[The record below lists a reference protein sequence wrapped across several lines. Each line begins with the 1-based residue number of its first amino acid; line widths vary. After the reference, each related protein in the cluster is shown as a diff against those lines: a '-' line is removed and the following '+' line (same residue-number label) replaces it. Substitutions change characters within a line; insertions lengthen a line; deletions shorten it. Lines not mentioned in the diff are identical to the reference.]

1 MMQRL
6 KQCVPP
12 GADGGQELWTIYV
25 MWMLSAMNIFFRG
38 PGVYVTEILRLK
50 KAGRPAEPF
59 FLYFWGTVWFSPVLA
74 VLPVMVLV
82 TLIYLAAKVVAHY
95 RVYRGGGSRADY
107 TMRRLPDRRE
117 YQRRALA
124 VPLFGLIGLAL
135 VYLAVLGIDIAVYYL
150 ITPGWMN
157 PRLF

>member
-12 GADGGQELWTIYV
+12 GMDGAGELGTISV
-25 MWMLSAMNIFFRG
+25 LWALSAVNLLFRG
-38 PGVYVTEILRLK
+38 PGVFVTEILRLK
-50 KAGRPAEPF
+50 KAGQPAEPF
-59 FLYFWGTVWFSPVLA
+59 FLYFWGTVWFSPLLA

-82 TLIYLAAKVVAHY
+82 TLIYLTAKVLSHY
-95 RVYRGGGSRADY
+95 RMFRSNGSRADY
-107 TMRRLPDRRE
+107 TMRRLPDRKE
-117 YQRRALA
+117 FHRRALA
-124 VPLFGLIGLAL
+124 IPLFGLAGLAL
-135 VYLAVLGIDIAVYYL
+135 VYLAVLGIDIAIYFL

>member
-82 TLIYLAAKVVAHY
+82 TLMYLAAKVVAHY

-117 YQRRALA
+117 YHRRALA
-124 VPLFGLIGLAL
+124 VPFFGLIGLAL
-135 VYLAVLGIDIAVYYL
+135 VYLAVLGIDIAIYYL

>member
-12 GADGGQELWTIYV
+12 GVDGGQELWTIYV
-25 MWMLSAMNIFFRG
+25 LWMLSALNLLFRG
-38 PGVYVTEILRLK
+38 PGVFVTEILRLK
-50 KAGRPAEPF
+50 KAGQPAEPF
-59 FLYFWGTVWFSPVLA
+59 SLYFWGTMWFSPVLA

-82 TLIYLAAKVVAHY
+82 TLIYLTAKIIAHY
-95 RVYRGGGSRADY
+95 RMFRSGGSRSDY

-117 YQRRALA
+117 FHRRALA
-124 VPLFGLIGLAL
+124 IPLFGLIGLAL
-135 VYLAVLGIDIAVYYL
+135 VYLAVLGIDIAFYYL

>member
-1 MMQRL
+1 MMQKL

-12 GADGGQELWTIYV
+12 GVDGGQELWTIYV
-25 MWMLSAMNIFFRG
+25 LWMLSALNLLFRG

-50 KAGRPAEPF
+50 KAGQPAEPF

-82 TLIYLAAKVVAHY
+82 TLIYLAAKVMAHY
-95 RVYRGGGSRADY
+95 RLYRGGGSRADY
-107 TMRRLPDRRE
+107 TMRRLPDKTE
-117 YQRRALA
+117 YHRRALA
-124 VPLFGLIGLAL
+124 IPLFGLAGLAL
-135 VYLAVLGIDIAVYYL
+135 VYLAVLGMDIAIYYL
-150 ITPGWMN
+150 MTPGWMN

>member
-82 TLIYLAAKVVAHY
+82 TLMYLAAKVVAHY

-117 YQRRALA
+117 YHRRALA
-124 VPLFGLIGLAL
+124 AVPRCSGSTLQFTI
-135 VYLAVLGIDIAVYYL
+135 
-150 ITPGWMN
+150 
-157 PRLF
+157 

>member
-12 GADGGQELWTIYV
+12 GVDGAGELGTIYV
-25 MWMLSAMNIFFRG
+25 LWMLSALNLLFRG
-38 PGVYVTEILRLK
+38 PGVFVTEILRLK
-50 KAGRPAEPF
+50 KAGQPAEPF

-82 TLIYLAAKVVAHY
+82 TLIYLTAKVIAHY
-95 RVYRGGGSRADY
+95 RMFRSGGSRSDY
-107 TMRRLPDRRE
+107 TMKRLPDRRE
-117 YQRRALA
+117 FHRRALA
-124 VPLFGLIGLAL
+124 IPLFGLAGLAL
-135 VYLAVLGIDIAVYYL
+135 VYLAVLGIDIAVYFL

>member
-12 GADGGQELWTIYV
+12 GVDGGQELWTIYV
-25 MWMLSAMNIFFRG
+25 LWMLSALNLLFRG
-38 PGVYVTEILRLK
+38 PGVFVTEILRLK
-50 KAGRPAEPF
+50 KAGQPAEPF

-82 TLIYLAAKVVAHY
+82 TLIYLTAKIIAHY
-95 RVYRGGGSRADY
+95 RMFRSGGSRSDY
-107 TMRRLPDRRE
+107 TMRRLPDRKE
-117 YQRRALA
+117 LHCRALA
-124 VPLFGLIGLAL
+124 IPLFGLIGLAL
-135 VYLAVLGIDIAVYYL
+135 VYLAVLGIDIAVYFL

>member
-12 GADGGQELWTIYV
+12 GVDGGQELWTIYV
-25 MWMLSAMNIFFRG
+25 LWMLSALNLLFRG

-50 KAGRPAEPF
+50 MAGQPAEPF

-82 TLIYLAAKVVAHY
+82 TLIYLAAKVIAHY
-95 RVYRGGGSRADY
+95 RLYRGGGSRSDY

-117 YQRRALA
+117 FHRRALA
-124 VPLFGLIGLAL
+124 IPLFGLAGLAL
-135 VYLAVLGIDIAVYYL
+135 VYLAVLGIDIAIYYL
-150 ITPGWMN
+150 MTPGWMN

>member
-12 GADGGQELWTIYV
+12 GVDGGQELWTIYV
-25 MWMLSAMNIFFRG
+25 LWMLSAVNIFFRG
-38 PGVYVTEILRLK
+38 PGVFVTEILRLK
-50 KAGRPAEPF
+50 KAGQPAEPF

-82 TLIYLAAKVVAHY
+82 TLIYLAAKVIAHY
-95 RVYRGGGSRADY
+95 RLYRGGGSRSDY

-117 YQRRALA
+117 FHRRALA
-124 VPLFGLIGLAL
+124 IPLFGLAGLAL
-135 VYLAVLGIDIAVYYL
+135 VYLAVLGIDIAIYYL
-150 ITPGWMN
+150 MTPGWMN